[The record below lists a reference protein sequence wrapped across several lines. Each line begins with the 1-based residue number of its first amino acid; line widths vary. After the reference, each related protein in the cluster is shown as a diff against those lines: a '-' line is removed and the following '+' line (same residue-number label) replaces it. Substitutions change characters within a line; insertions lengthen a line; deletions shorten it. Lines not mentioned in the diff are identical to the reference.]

1 MDESITKILEKEKEY
16 NHLNYYNMKKALDY
30 KKRYLHDKEG
40 DMFLTVDSLIELNNL
55 RLGKNRTELRKI
67 DVKPA
72 GYAIIFNPYFPW
84 WCVETILYILSDNF
98 NKGRITN
105 REFYDRFFGNSSIL
119 RRKW

>member
-1 MDESITKILEKEKEY
+1 MDESKTKILEKEKEY

-30 KKRYLHDKEG
+30 KKRYLHDEEG

-84 WCVETILYILSDNF
+84 WCVETILYILLDNF
-98 NKGRITN
+98 NERRITN
-105 REFYDRFFGNSSIL
+105 REFCDRFLGNSSIL

>member
-1 MDESITKILEKEKEY
+1 MDESKTKILEKEKEY

-30 KKRYLHDKEG
+30 KKRYLHDEEG

-55 RLGKNRTELRKI
+55 RLGKYRTELRKI

-84 WCVETILYILSDNF
+84 WCVETILYILLDNF
-98 NKGRITN
+98 NERRITN
-105 REFYDRFFGNSSIL
+105 REFCDRFLGNSSIL